1 VHTHGLHDTGSHADT
16 RARNG
21 LFATPG
27 SKARRGPHGSSQSS
41 RRTTWCSSQRTTCS
55 SSRRTTWCGCPPG
68 AAASSACSR
77 ARGGGGAH
85 VRVVRDQVLEGD
97 AGVVRGAG
105 VRQHAH
111 PEATAASH
119 TQLVGVLPEWGR
131 SVSPS
136 LRAGPQNLGAHTQL
150 TTGDTLPL
158 GKTALSKY
166 LVMLEGFQE
175 LVRWSR
181 WSTGACRTG

>member
-1 VHTHGLHDTGSHADT
+1 VQLSANNLQQLSANNLVRLPPRRSGKLCLLT
-16 RARNG
+16 RAGGGGGPRGG
-21 LFATPG
+21 LGATAP
-27 SKARRGPHGSSQSS
+27 R
-41 RRTTWCSSQRTTCS
+41 
-55 SSRRTTWCGCPPG
+55 
-68 AAASSACSR
+68 AAG
-77 ARGGGGAH
+77 RGGGGAH

>member
-1 VHTHGLHDTGSHADT
+1 VQLSANNLQQLSANNLVRLPPRRSGKLCLLT
-16 RARNG
+16 RAR
-21 LFATPG
+21 
-27 SKARRGPHGSSQSS
+27 
-41 RRTTWCSSQRTTCS
+41 
-55 SSRRTTWCGCPPG
+55 
-68 AAASSACSR
+68 
-77 ARGGGGAH
+77 GGAH

>member
-1 VHTHGLHDTGSHADT
+1 VQLSANNLQQLSANNLVRLPPRRSGKLCLLT
-16 RARNG
+16 RAG
-21 LFATPG
+21 
-27 SKARRGPHGSSQSS
+27 
-41 RRTTWCSSQRTTCS
+41 
-55 SSRRTTWCGCPPG
+55 
-68 AAASSACSR
+68 
-77 ARGGGGAH
+77 GGGGAG